1 MMPATAAIVKIG
13 ADGDAPSFD
22 GAQAKR
28 GKALYSNACAKCH
41 GAQLQGVTAPALSG
55 PSFAPAANSKLTIGG
70 IFSYLSTNMPADR
83 PGKLKEQEYADI
95 MAFLLY
101 SNGYRANA
109 SKLTADAARASTT
122 PLNAGPGR

>member
-1 MMPATAAIVKIG
+1 
-13 ADGDAPSFD
+13 
-22 GAQAKR
+22 
-28 GKALYSNACAKCH
+28 
-41 GAQLQGVTAPALSG
+41 
-55 PSFAPAANSKLTIGG
+55 
-70 IFSYLSTNMPADR
+70 MPADR